1 MRLKKSQDAFGLAV
15 WDHYHGR
22 PAFEIIERSDGNV
35 RPSDG
40 PTEYLA
46 EFPKWQG
53 HEKKAIKL
61 AKGRVL
67 DIGCNA
73 GRHALHLQEQG
84 HDVVGVDTSPLA
96 LETAK
101 LRGLRQT
108 RLLSITELSSA
119 LGRFDTI
126 LMLGNNFGLFENRTR
141 ARWLLRRF
149 KGFTSPGAG
158 IIAESLD
165 IYRTVDPED
174 LAYLASNRRK
184 GRMSGQVRARCRY
197 KTLATPWF
205 DYLMVSK
212 KEMEEIVSG
221 TGWKVRR
228 YFDSDGSRPTYI
240 AIIERTD

>member
-1 MRLKKSQDAFGLAV
+1 MRIDKHQDAFGMAV
-15 WDHYHGR
+15 WDHYHGS
-22 PAFEIIERSDGNV
+22 PAFEIIERSDGSV
-35 RPSDG
+35 WPSDG

-46 EFPKWQG
+46 EFPKWQE
-53 HEKKAIKL
+53 HEKTAIKL
-61 AKGRVL
+61 VKGRVL

-73 GRHALHLQEQG
+73 GRHALYVQERG

-96 LETAK
+96 LETAR

-108 RLLSITELSSA
+108 WLLAITELSGA

-126 LMLGNNFGLFENRTR
+126 LMLGNNFGLFQNPVR

-149 KGFTSPGAG
+149 KSFTSQGAR

-165 IYRTVDPED
+165 VYRTDDPD
-174 LAYLASNRRK
+174 HVAYLASNREK
-184 GRMSGQVRARCRY
+184 GRMSGQVRMRCRY
-197 KTLATPWF
+197 RTLATPWC

-212 KEMEEIVSG
+212 DEMEEIVSG
-221 TGWKVRR
+221 TGWTVRQ
-228 YFDSDGSRPTYI
+228 YFDSNGPSHNYI